1 VSSLATWTGGESWR
15 DKYMCVREE
24 RESGASP
31 VSAVTE
37 RQRAS
42 MKAGMKAGMLRV
54 GDWESM

>member
-1 VSSLATWTGGESWR
+1 MATWTGGESWR